1 MDNALLL
8 YIKKIIYSLRE
19 MESVYVDIDYL
30 KDAVGSIKITVEDI
44 YTGNQISEWVAD
56 LESFGT
62 SAATYSDSS
71 RMNVLITNSDAVQ
84 NNKIQKILFD
94 WSVANSKPG
103 LFIKTFTNNGGGI
116 SWDSITQ
123 ATQLSNNSTVFS
135 YIIKNSTLWDLIM
148 GNSSTRTEINNNYT
162 VTESIIVSN
171 LTLSHIQQDIVSKR
185 ITQTGYGS
193 FTYDTSKYFVVEFNT
208 VSTYISSGT
217 IYNRDGSTISLKN
230 LQLGESKTV
239 KKFGENIKVSLD
251 RGYSASIKVI
261 DFS

>member
-84 NNKIQKILFD
+84 NNNIQKILFD
-94 WSVANSKPG
+94 WAVANSKPG

-123 ATQLSNNSTVFS
+123 AAQLSNNTNVFS
-135 YIIKNSTLWDLIM
+135 YIINDTTLWDLIM
-148 GNSSTRTEINNNYT
+148 GNSSTRQQINSNFTITEPIIISKINQANVAKYIKN
-162 VTESIIVSN
+162 
-171 LTLSHIQQDIVSKR
+171 KK
-185 ITQTGYGS
+185 ITPQGYGS
-193 FTYDTSKYFVVEFNT
+193 INYNTGNYFVVSLTATSMRLENVT
-208 VSTYISSGT
+208 VN
-217 IYNRDGSTISLKN
+217 NRDGSSIRISKLSINDTKTIN
-230 LQLGESKTV
+230 
-239 KKFGENIKVSLD
+239 KFGTDINIYLSQ
-251 RGYSASIKVI
+251 GYDASVKVI